1 MTGEGKGG
9 FRSYFRAITRL
20 ETLATQASDL
30 VAYGS
35 WSLKRAGFMFFKQL
49 VQFSGLCLVFHSVP
63 TRVN

>member
-1 MTGEGKGG
+1 MTGQGKGG

-35 WSLKRAGFMFFKQL
+35 WSLTVVHGGST
-49 VQFSGLCLVFHSVP
+49 V
-63 TRVN
+63 